1 MPKKREREE
10 QPGKAAKRAKFR
22 HEVDE
27 ERMSDDVDTLLKGIA
42 LDISNN
48 EDIENLGRQLGFNLG
63 EIQNFIKTNNRY
75 HEVTSDGTVS
85 MLRKWSQRVSSSSLR
100 SDLREALMRAKLVRI
115 AETHLPS
122 DSSGSPSSVPAS
134 KGSTNDRVQ
143 KIQKDLRNHYIK
155 MYSSVRTSSLYW
167 KSSMELDEIYTNL
180 VMLPNDNSDEGRPIK
195 YDDFIELLEQ
205 IDTKRGIRKRIAIS
219 GEAGV
224 GKTTFLAKL
233 ALDWALGRCLQTI
246 DLLFLIH
253 LREIEESKIFSHTIM
268 NKLSDDLKCNWVEVD
283 EYIRTNQQ
291 KVLILYDGL
300 DEYGQDITVEASI
313 DVTPAVIRG
322 EKFKNSRVIVT
333 TRPWKADRIRSDEKL
348 KKQYT
353 FVKIVG
359 FKPSDVSCYISKVFQ
374 NNEEARESLTRLM
387 TEKDSLVAQ
396 HMAPYPIYCS
406 MLCFIW
412 RNEGSRSVIQE
423 LKTFS
428 KLFDRLILLLN
439 EHYAGKVTDQEDQQK
454 KLEQGNVCLQNF
466 GKDALY
472 SLLRNELVFRETDL
486 TTSKIDLQTACD
498 IGVLTREKRF
508 VPRWENK
515 KTTKLVV
522 EYRIPHKLFH
532 EYLAGIHLAWLYEN
546 NPAEFNQL
554 KKQLIDDYQGYRY
567 LLYFTAAQRLD
578 ASERSDKCDLAD
590 KDDSPASAALL
601 AGRGIC
607 SLPNLRSMEL
617 HGVQLH
623 DAFYTA
629 MASMASQS
637 KICGPAISPATSE
650 AYAKS
655 ICTMPNL
662 QTLELLNVNIAD
674 DFFFALCRS
683 AAGSK
688 LQSIRHWERND
699 MSPAASEAYAKSIC
713 TMPNLQTLKLE
724 VVKIADDFFLALCT
738 SAEGAKLQSIIHR
751 EGPAIS
757 PSASEAYAKSICTM
771 PNLETLELFD
781 VKIAVDFFFALDTS
795 AVGAKLQS
803 ITHRAGPDIS
813 AAASEAYAKS
823 ICTMPNL
830 ETLRLVNVK
839 IADDFFFALD
849 TSAAGAKLQSITH
862 HAGPDISPAASEAYA
877 KSICTMPNLETLE
890 LFDVKIADD
899 FFLGLDTS
907 AAGAKLQSITHRAGP
922 DISPAA
928 SEAYAKSIC
937 TMPNLETL
945 QLYDVK
951 IADDFFL
958 ALVPSATGAKLQSI
972 THRAGPDISPAA
984 SDAYAMSICTMPNLE
999 TLRLVNVKIAD
1010 DFFFALDTS
1019 AAGAKLQSITHQEGP
1034 DTSPAASEA
1043 YAKSICTM
1051 PNLET
1056 LRLVNV
1062 KIADDFFFA
1071 LDTSAAGAKLQSI
1084 THQEGPDTS
1093 PAASEAYA
1101 KSICTMPN
1109 LETLR
1114 LVNVKIA
1121 DDFFFALDTSAA
1133 GAKLQSITHRAGPA
1147 ISPAA
1152 SEAYAKSIC
1161 TMPNLE
1167 TLELFDVKIADDFFF
1182 ALDTSA
1188 AGAKLQSIEHW
1199 EGPAISPAAS
1209 EAYAKSIC
1217 TMPNLE
1223 TLRLVNVKIADDF
1236 FFALDTSAAGAKL
1249 QSIVHQEGPD
1259 ISPAASE
1266 SYAKSICTM
1275 PNLKTLELVNV
1286 KIADDFFLA
1295 LRTSAAGAKL
1305 QSIVHQEGP
1314 DISPAASV
1322 SYAKSVCTMPNL
1334 ETLELVNVKIA
1345 DDFFL
1350 VLITSAAGAKL
1361 QSIQHKEGPAISPT
1375 ASKNYAKSICT
1386 MPSLQRLQLHNVK
1399 IADNFFFALDTS
1411 AVGAKVD
1418 I

>member
-1 MPKKREREE
+1 MPNL
-10 QPGKAAKRAKFR
+10 Q
-22 HEVDE
+22 
-27 ERMSDDVDTLLKGIA
+27 TLELH
-42 LDISNN
+42 N
-48 EDIENLGRQLGFNLG
+48 
-63 EIQNFIKTNNRY
+63 IKIT
-75 HEVTSDGTVS
+75 
-85 MLRKWSQRVSSSSLR
+85 
-100 SDLREALMRAKLVRI
+100 
-115 AETHLPS
+115 
-122 DSSGSPSSVPAS
+122 
-134 KGSTNDRVQ
+134 
-143 KIQKDLRNHYIK
+143 
-155 MYSSVRTSSLYW
+155 
-167 KSSMELDEIYTNL
+167 
-180 VMLPNDNSDEGRPIK
+180 
-195 YDDFIELLEQ
+195 DDF
-205 IDTKRGIRKRIAIS
+205 
-219 GEAGV
+219 
-224 GKTTFLAKL
+224 FF
-233 ALDWALGRCLQTI
+233 ALCTSA
-246 DLLFLIH
+246 
-253 LREIEESKIFSHTIM
+253 
-268 NKLSDDLKCNWVEVD
+268 
-283 EYIRTNQQ
+283 
-291 KVLILYDGL
+291 
-300 DEYGQDITVEASI
+300 
-313 DVTPAVIRG
+313 
-322 EKFKNSRVIVT
+322 
-333 TRPWKADRIRSDEKL
+333 
-348 KKQYT
+348 
-353 FVKIVG
+353 
-359 FKPSDVSCYISKVFQ
+359 
-374 NNEEARESLTRLM
+374 AR
-387 TEKDSLVAQ
+387 
-396 HMAPYPIYCS
+396 
-406 MLCFIW
+406 
-412 RNEGSRSVIQE
+412 
-423 LKTFS
+423 S
-428 KLFDRLILLLN
+428 KLQSI
-439 EHYAGKVTDQEDQQK
+439 
-454 KLEQGNVCLQNF
+454 
-466 GKDALY
+466 
-472 SLLRNELVFRETDL
+472 
-486 TTSKIDLQTACD
+486 
-498 IGVLTREKRF
+498 
-508 VPRWENK
+508 
-515 KTTKLVV
+515 
-522 EYRIPHKLFH
+522 
-532 EYLAGIHLAWLYEN
+532 IH
-546 NPAEFNQL
+546 
-554 KKQLIDDYQGYRY
+554 
-567 LLYFTAAQRLD
+567 
-578 ASERSDKCDLAD
+578 
-590 KDDSPASAALL
+590 
-601 AGRGIC
+601 
-607 SLPNLRSMEL
+607 
-617 HGVQLH
+617 
-623 DAFYTA
+623 
-629 MASMASQS
+629 
-637 KICGPAISPATSE
+637 ICGPAISPATSE

-688 LQSIRHWERND
+688 LQSITHWERND

-738 SAEGAKLQSIIHR
+738 SAAGAKLQSIIHR
-751 EGPAIS
+751 KGPAIS

-771 PNLETLELFD
+771 PNLQRLELED

-958 ALVPSATGAKLQSI
+958 ALVTSATDPGAKLQSI
-972 THRAGPDISPAA
+972 THRAGPAISPAA

-999 TLRLVNVKIAD
+999 TLQLYDVKIAD

-1133 GAKLQSITHRAGPA
+1133 GAKLQSITHQEGPA

-1167 TLELFDVKIADDFFF
+1167 TLKLFNVKIADDFFF

-1350 VLITSAAGAKL
+1350 VLFTSAAGAKLQSITHLCGPDMSPVVSESYPKSICTMPNLQTLHLYKL